1 MSKKNAI
8 LLAATELFSQKGYE
22 GASMA
27 ELSRMT
33 GAAGG
38 TIFHHF
44 KNKTD
49 LFLNI
54 LAEIKQA
61 FVVKFEQRLVEAN
74 YDNGLEQVE
83 GAVAGYL
90 QLAGEMQ
97 SRFLILHR
105 HFPYKMAESNPVCRE
120 YLVSIYDR
128 LLDIFETGIRRGQ
141 ADGSIHIDSA
151 RQSAMI
157 LFLMVD
163 GIVRFNTY
171 RIYNAG
177 ALYEAMMT
185 ACRRTLGAKGAM
197 PS

>member
-49 LFLNI
+49 LFSNI
-54 LAEIKQA
+54 LAEINQA
-61 FVVKFEQRLVEAN
+61 IVGAFEQYLEEAH
-74 YDNGLEQVE
+74 YDSGLKEVE
-83 GAVAGYL
+83 GAVTYYL

-105 HFPYKMAESNPVCRE
+105 HFPYKIADSNPVCRE
-120 YLVSIYDR
+120 YLASIYDR
-128 LLDIFETGIRRGQ
+128 LLDIFEKGIQRGQ
-141 ADGSIHIDSA
+141 QDGSIHIASA

-157 LFLMVD
+157 LFAMVD
-163 GIVRFNTY
+163 GIARFNTY
-171 RIYNAG
+171 RLYDAG
-177 ALYEAMMT
+177 TLYGELMT
-185 ACRRTLGAKGAM
+185 ACRKMLGAEGATL
-197 PS
+197 S

>member
-49 LFLNI
+49 LFVNI
-54 LAEIKQA
+54 LGEIRA
-61 FVVKFEQRLVEAN
+61 AIVGAFEQYLQEVDF
-74 YDNGLEQVE
+74 DNGLKEVE
-83 GAVAGYL
+83 GAVTYYL
-90 QLAGEMQ
+90 QLAEEMQ
-97 SRFLILHR
+97 GRFLILHR
-105 HFPYKMAESNPVCRE
+105 HFPYEMAASHPVCQE

-128 LLDIFETGIRRGQ
+128 LLDIFEKGITRGQ
-141 ADGSIHIDSA
+141 NDGSIRTESA

-157 LFLMVD
+157 LFSMVD
-163 GIVRFNTY
+163 GIARFNTY
-171 RIYNAG
+171 RLYDAG
-177 ALYEAMMT
+177 ALYGEVMA
-185 ACRRTLGAKGAM
+185 ACRKILAAEEEVR
-197 PS
+197 S

>member
-49 LFLNI
+49 LFAHI

-61 FVVKFEQRLVEAN
+61 IVGAFERYLAEAN
-74 YDNGLEQVE
+74 YTDGLKQVE
-83 GAVAGYL
+83 GAVTYYL
-90 QLAGEMQ
+90 QLAEEMQ
-97 SRFLILHR
+97 NRFLILHR
-105 HFPYKMAESNPVCRE
+105 HFPYKIAETNPVCRE
-120 YLVSIYDR
+120 HLVSIYDR
-128 LLDIFETGIRRGQ
+128 LLDIFENGIRRGQ
-141 ADGSIHIDSA
+141 MDGSIHIDSA
-151 RQSAMI
+151 RQGAMI
-157 LFLMVD
+157 LFSMVD
-163 GIVRFNTY
+163 GIARFNTY
-171 RIYNAG
+171 KLYDAG
-177 ALYEAMMT
+177 TLYGEVMVS
-185 ACRRTLGAKGAM
+185 CRKILKAEGTG
-197 PS
+197 S